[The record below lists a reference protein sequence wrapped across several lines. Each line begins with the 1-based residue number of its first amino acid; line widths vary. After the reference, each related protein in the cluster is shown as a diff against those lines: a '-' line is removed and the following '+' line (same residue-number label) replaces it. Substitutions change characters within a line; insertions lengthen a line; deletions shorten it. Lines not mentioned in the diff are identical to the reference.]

1 MVKLQARTR
10 LSRAVS
16 SCLAVCWQSAQ
27 TTTSGTAD
35 CGERAAWMD
44 DQCDQLVG
52 RSAGGVGRAGGGR
65 AVGGHDVTGR
75 RDEAGT
81 PLQSDAAR
89 RRLPAGHA
97 ARRARDRRRLQ
108 APAGQRRHGA
118 QTHRLPTSNVRRRRR
133 RRRQLTD
140 GQHRLQRCC
149 CRHY

>member
-1 MVKLQARTR
+1 MIVSCSFFVLSSVLAERTR
-10 LSRAVS
+10 QPRRALLTVER
-16 SCLAVCWQSAQ
+16 
-27 TTTSGTAD
+27 
-35 CGERAAWMD
+35 ERAAWMD

-52 RSAGGVGRAGGGR
+52 RSAGDVGRAGGGR